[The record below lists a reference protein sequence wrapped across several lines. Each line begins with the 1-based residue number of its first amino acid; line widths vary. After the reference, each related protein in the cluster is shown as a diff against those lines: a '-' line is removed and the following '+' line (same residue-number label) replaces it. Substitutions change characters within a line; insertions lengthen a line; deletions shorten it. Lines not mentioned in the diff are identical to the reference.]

1 MENLENTN
9 RSNENEQENVGAL
22 PESSAENNA
31 SGAEPK
37 SAKTDKTAE
46 EPSDACTPIKETA
59 DAPDASGPKK
69 IKKVKKARKPVR
81 VSLGV
86 LIICILLTALMAFQ
100 ATFVSLS
107 LQYERNLNDAY
118 GLF

>member
-9 RSNENEQENVGAL
+9 RSNESERENVSAL
-22 PESSAENNA
+22 PENA
-31 SGAEPK
+31 SGDNVPAAEPG
-37 SAKTDKTAE
+37 SAQTGKTAE
-46 EPSDACTPIKETA
+46 DASDACTPIKETA
-59 DAPDASGPKK
+59 DAPAAPEPKK

-100 ATFVSLS
+100 ATCFA
-107 LQYERNLNDAY
+107 QPAI
-118 GLF
+118 